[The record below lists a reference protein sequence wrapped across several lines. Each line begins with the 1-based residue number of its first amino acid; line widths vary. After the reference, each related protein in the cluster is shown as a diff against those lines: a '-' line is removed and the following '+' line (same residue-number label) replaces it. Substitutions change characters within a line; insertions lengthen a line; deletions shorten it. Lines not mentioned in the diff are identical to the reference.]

1 MKRNKLQS
9 VVIAFAGVLALAS
22 CANDDNQ
29 ENSPRAIQFT
39 GGIGE
44 QAVATPQG
52 RASEATWNTD
62 DAIGIFMVDHGQT
75 SIAENAVN
83 KQFTTGGNGTF
94 TPVRGDEIYFPVDG
108 THKVDFIAY
117 YPYKAG
123 VVLDGNIEV
132 NTVDQAKQA
141 AFDLLWAKANNDG
154 AGYNKETPVTIPLAF
169 EHKLAKLTMNCKAA
183 ANVGISS
190 LNGMTVV
197 VKGMKTKTSF
207 TVKDGTLGTPET
219 KADMIARKITTAET
233 YLASHDAIILP
244 CSDSS
249 GEATVEFTVNNET
262 YTWNVG
268 EVEFTA
274 GNAYVYEVILSRT
287 GVKVTGTIEPWKT
300 IPKEY
305 PVYAE

>member
-9 VVIAFAGVLALAS
+9 MVITFAGVLALAS

-52 RASEATWNTD
+52 RASEATWGND
-62 DAIGIFMVDHGQT
+62 DAIGIFMVAHGQT

-94 TPVRGDEIYFPVDG
+94 TPVPGDEIYFPVDG

-123 VVLDGNIEV
+123 VVLDGNIDV
-132 NTVDQAKQA
+132 NTADQSKQA
-141 AFDLLWAKANNDG
+141 TFDLLWAKADNNG
-154 AGYNKETPVTIPLAF
+154 AGYNKETPATVPLAF
-169 EHKLAKLTMNCKAA
+169 EHKLAKLAMNCKTDP
-183 ANVGISS
+183 NVGVSS
-190 LNGMTVV
+190 LDGMTVV
-197 VKGMKTKTSF
+197 VKGMNTKTTF
-207 TVKDGTLGTPET
+207 TVKDGTLGTSAT
-219 KADMIARKITTAET
+219 AADMTARKIATADG
-233 YLASHDAIILP
+233 YLASLDAIILP
-244 CSDSS
+244 GSYQA
-249 GEATVEFTVNNET
+249 GVVTVEFTLNNET

-268 EVEFTA
+268 AAEFTA

-287 GVKVTGTIEPWKT
+287 GVKVTGTIKPWNT
-300 IPKEY
+300 IDKVDS
-305 PVYAE
+305 VYAE